1 MLLRTISKIEA
12 AKRKKISF
20 CELPEIIVE
29 NLVVWDDYETD
40 YTIFNGIDT
49 AGGKMIVCQIYDK
62 KNSLLYEY
70 GKQKN
75 ESKHLYLMGHT
86 NIAMILGYYIV

>member
-1 MLLRTISKIEA
+1 MPKEA
-12 AKRKKISF
+12 Q
-20 CELPEIIVE
+20 IIKDL
-29 NLVVWDDYETD
+29 N
-40 YTIFNGIDT
+40 NGIDT

-86 NIAMILGYYIV
+86 NIDMILGYYIV